1 MRYQV
6 FERSRL
12 EGYAT
17 TAART
22 TPYLETGDLARAR
35 AEARGIAEFGLAAF
49 VWDGA
54 QCVYDPEGGQ
64 LKLDLIMPGVETLF

>member
-35 AEARGIAEFGLAAF
+35 AEARSIAEFGLAAF

-64 LKLDLIMPGVETLF
+64 LELDLIMPGVETMF

>member
-6 FERSRL
+6 YERSRL
-12 EGYAT
+12 EGYAD
-17 TAART
+17 TAARA
-22 TPYLETGDLARAR
+22 TPYLETDDLARAR
-35 AEARGIAEFGLAAF
+35 AEARSIAEFGLAAF

-64 LKLDLIMPGVETLF
+64 LKLDLIMPGIETLF